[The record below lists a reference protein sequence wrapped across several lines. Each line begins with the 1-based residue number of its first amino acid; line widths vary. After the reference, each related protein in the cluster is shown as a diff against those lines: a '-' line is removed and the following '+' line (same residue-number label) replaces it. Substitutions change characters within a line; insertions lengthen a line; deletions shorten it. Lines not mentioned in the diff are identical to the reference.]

1 MKIKINDLEHILKQ
15 IQNIEKPTTKEH
27 SKVLNTFKIFLE
39 DNTDVQDPAI
49 LKIKQEFL
57 ISKFYNL
64 SKTRRI
70 EPKEHKEDFKKF
82 IEKLKEEMAFK
93 NEKEEEERVGEIDLN
108 EVSEL
113 ISDYND
119 LFKDLKKVNEESQK
133 VSERIDLIT
142 SGLSLKEIK
151 NNDNTKTI
159 INYFKTL

>member
-27 SKVLNTFKIFLE
+27 SKVLNTLKIFLE

-64 SKTRRI
+64 SKTRRV

-82 IEKLKEEMAFK
+82 IEKLKEEMANK
-93 NEKEEEERVGEIDLN
+93 NEKEEERVGEIDLN
-108 EVSEL
+108 EVSDSIL
-113 ISDYND
+113 DYND
-119 LFKDLKKVNEESQK
+119 LFKDFKKVNEESQK